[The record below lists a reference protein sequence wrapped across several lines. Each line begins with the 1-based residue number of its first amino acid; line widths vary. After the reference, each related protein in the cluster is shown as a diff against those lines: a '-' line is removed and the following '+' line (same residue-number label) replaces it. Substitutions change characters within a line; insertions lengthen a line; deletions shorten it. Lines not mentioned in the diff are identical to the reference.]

1 MPGPSRS
8 SHLRRIGL
16 AALLVTSALALGACQ
31 NKDGLDGVDP
41 LTTGSTSPASLKET
55 AKLGGRWQSDPK
67 NLQLGLAYADQLK
80 KLGQNDQ
87 QLQVLGTL
95 AQYHP
100 NDQKL
105 LTAYGRELVQA
116 GQADQAQTVLGKAI
130 DAGSTDWKAY
140 SAMGSTLDQQG
151 KYVPARDYYQR
162 ALKLSP
168 GNAVV
173 LNNLGM
179 SYALEGNLK
188 QAETVLKDASTSPA
202 GQKEPRLRQNLAL
215 VVGLQGRFEEARQI
229 ASADLPA
236 DQVEENMAYLQKMLA
251 QPNTWQQLTDKP
263 AG

>member
-16 AALLVTSALALGACQ
+16 AALLVSSALTLGACQ
-31 NKDGLDGVDP
+31 NKDGLDGADP
-41 LTTGSTSPASLKET
+41 LTTGSTSPVSIKEV
-55 AKLGGRWQSDPK
+55 AKLGERWQADPK
-67 NLQLGLAYADQLK
+67 NMQLGLAYADQLK

-105 LTAYGRELVQA
+105 LTLYGRGLAQA
-116 GQADQAQTVLGKAI
+116 GQGDQAQMVLSKAI
-130 DAGSTDWKAY
+130 EAGSSDWKTY
-140 SAMGSTLDQQG
+140 STLGSTLDQQG
-151 KYVPARDYYQR
+151 KYVQARDYYQR

-168 GNAVV
+168 GNAAV

-188 QAETVLKDASTSPA
+188 QAESVLKDASASPA

-215 VVGLQGRFEEARQI
+215 VVGLQGRFDEARQI

-236 DQVEENMAYLQKMLA
+236 EQVEENMAYLQKMLA